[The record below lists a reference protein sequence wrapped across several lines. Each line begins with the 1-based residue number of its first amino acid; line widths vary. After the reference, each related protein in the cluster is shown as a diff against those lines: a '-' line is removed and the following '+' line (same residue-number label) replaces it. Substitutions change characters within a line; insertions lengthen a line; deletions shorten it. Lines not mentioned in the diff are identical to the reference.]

1 MKKTYDISVIIV
13 NYNVEYFLEQCLYA
27 VRKAST
33 RLKTEVWVVDNNS
46 SDGSEEMLKQLFP
59 EVKTIFNKEN
69 VGFSRANN
77 QAIRLSDSRYILLL
91 NPDTVIEEDTLE
103 KTVAFMDEHPD
114 AGGLGVRMVD
124 GKGNFLPES
133 KRGLPTPMVSFYK
146 MFGLSKV
153 FPKSQRFGKYHLGYL
168 SEFEVNEVDI
178 LSGAF
183 MLMRSETLDKVGL
196 LDETFFMYGEDI
208 DLSYRIQLGGYK
220 NYYFPE
226 TKIIHYKGE
235 STKKSSVNYV
245 FVFYKAMVIFA
256 RKHFAS
262 GYAGLFSFLIHVGI
276 YFRAGIS
283 VLRRF
288 FDQLIVPSID
298 ILLVFV
304 GLQALAHRWEIQDI
318 HFPDYSGWM
327 MLAYS
332 SIWVFLSMFTGGYEK
347 SENRLAI
354 IRGTLLGTITILA
367 IYALLPKSMQFSR
380 LFILMGA
387 LLYVST
393 VLIRSIFFN
402 LFKYNAITL
411 PGVKRKKFAII
422 GNQLEFDRVSEI
434 LRATYLNVE
443 SIFWISSDITNEKS
457 VGNIKQLEDILHLH
471 QPDEI
476 IFCSE
481 NLSANQIIDCMT
493 SIKMEDI
500 DFKIAPPSSNYII
513 GSNSIEK
520 NGELYQLNFNAINQ
534 PEKLRS
540 KRLFDVV
547 SSLSIICFFVL
558 IIWFYKNKKQFIFNI
573 INVLT
578 GKKTM
583 VGYYQNLTAFNLN
596 LPKIKKGIIPPF
608 DLSGLDYGQINL
620 FYSKYYNVFMD
631 ISALIKFWR
640 RLDA

>member
-1 MKKTYDISVIIV
+1 M
-13 NYNVEYFLEQCLYA
+13 
-27 VRKAST
+27 
-33 RLKTEVWVVDNNS
+33 
-46 SDGSEEMLKQLFP
+46 
-59 EVKTIFNKEN
+59 
-69 VGFSRANN
+69 
-77 QAIRLSDSRYILLL
+77 
-91 NPDTVIEEDTLE
+91 TL
-103 KTVAFMDEHPD
+103 P
-114 AGGLGVRMVD
+114 
-124 GKGNFLPES
+124 
-133 KRGLPTPMVSFYK
+133 
-146 MFGLSKV
+146 
-153 FPKSQRFGKYHLGYL
+153 
-168 SEFEVNEVDI
+168 
-178 LSGAF
+178 
-183 MLMRSETLDKVGL
+183 
-196 LDETFFMYGEDI
+196 
-208 DLSYRIQLGGYK
+208 
-220 NYYFPE
+220 
-226 TKIIHYKGE
+226 
-235 STKKSSVNYV
+235 
-245 FVFYKAMVIFA
+245 
-256 RKHFAS
+256 
-262 GYAGLFSFLIHVGI
+262 
-276 YFRAGIS
+276 
-283 VLRRF
+283 
-288 FDQLIVPSID
+288 
-298 ILLVFV
+298 
-304 GLQALAHRWEIQDI
+304 
-318 HFPDYSGWM
+318 
-327 MLAYS
+327 
-332 SIWVFLSMFTGGYEK
+332 
-347 SENRLAI
+347 
-354 IRGTLLGTITILA
+354 
-367 IYALLPKSMQFSR
+367 
-380 LFILMGA
+380 A

-583 VGYYQNLTAFNLN
+583 VGYYQNLTASNLN